1 MKRPVLLFAALLS
14 VLAIGTGL
22 AQQRGGEL
30 TFARYADSLFLDPV
44 LNDAN
49 LDIWVLTNLYDTLLQ
64 PTADGTGVKPGLAES
79 WSFSDTGL
87 ELTLQLRDGIKFADG
102 SDVTPED
109 VKWSLDRAR
118 DPENGI
124 WSFTLA
130 SVESIDTGDGSV
142 TLNLSR
148 PDPTLEPALAMF
160 NSAVMPKDLFEAAE
174 GETMREKAEAFA
186 EAPIGAGPFVLTE
199 WQRGSYMV
207 LERNPYYWE
216 MGADGEALPYLD
228 SVRFEIV
235 PDDATRILRLQG
247 GELDVAEF
255 IPFSRAEQLA
265 ADPDIDME
273 LFPSTRVNSILM
285 NNRETLLDGTPN
297 PLSDERVREALN
309 YAVNRE
315 ALIQV
320 VLFGNGTPMYSYM
333 STTTPYYDAQEGYPY
348 DGELARELLAEAGYP
363 DGFTVSSM
371 ATAGSQDDLA
381 LLTAIQNMWADV
393 GVTLE
398 IEQLEAATKTERYRN
413 NDFQMRT
420 AAWTNDIND
429 PSQITSYFAVYE
441 NVESLH
447 TGFQNDEIDEL
458 FAASQVELDADARAA
473 QYERIQEIYLDAAP
487 ITFLYETP
495 YPVAMGT
502 NVEDFVQIPLGAY
515 VLKDVHLE

>member
-1 MKRPVLLFAALLS
+1 MKRPALLFTALLTL
-14 VLAIGTGL
+14 LALGTGL

-30 TFARYADSLFLDPV
+30 VFGRYADSLFLDPV

-64 PTADGTGVKPGLAES
+64 PTADGKGVKPGLAES
-79 WSFSDTGL
+79 WSFSDDGL
-87 ELTLQLRDGIKFADG
+87 SLTLDLRDGIKFADG
-102 SDVTPED
+102 SDITADD

-118 DPENGI
+118 DTENGI
-124 WSFTLA
+124 WNFTLA
-130 SVESIDTGDGSV
+130 SIESIDAGDGTV
-142 TLNLSR
+142 TLNLST

-160 NSAVMPKDLFEAAE
+160 NSSIMPEDLFMAAE
-174 GETMREKAEAFA
+174 GETLRDKAEAFA
-186 EAPIGAGPFVLTE
+186 EAPIGSGPFVLRE

-207 LERNPYYWE
+207 LERNPHYWQ
-216 MGADGEALPYLD
+216 MGADGEPLPYLD
-228 SVRFEIV
+228 TIRFEIV
-235 PDDATRILRLQG
+235 PDDATRILRLQA

-255 IPFSRAEQLA
+255 IPFSRAAELD
-265 ADPDIDME
+265 ADPDVNME
-273 LFPSTRVNSILM
+273 LFPSTRVNSVLM
-285 NNRETLLDGTPN
+285 NNRETLNDGSPN
-297 PLSDERVREALN
+297 PLSDVRVRKALN
-309 YAVNRE
+309 YAVNKD
-315 ALIQV
+315 ALIQI
-320 VLFGNGTPMYSYM
+320 VLFGNGEQMYSYM
-333 STTTPYYDAQEGYPY
+333 STTTPYYAAQEGYDY
-348 DGELARELLAEAGYP
+348 DPERARELLAEAGYG
-363 DGFTVSSM
+363 DGFTVTSL

-381 LLTAIQNMWADV
+381 LLTALQNMWAEV

-447 TGFQNDEIDEL
+447 TGFQSDEIDEL
-458 FAASQVELDADARAA
+458 FAASQTELDTDARAV
-473 QYERIQEIYLDAAP
+473 QYERIQEIFMDAAP
-487 ITFLYETP
+487 IVFLYETP
-495 YPVAMGT
+495 YPVAMGA